1 MHRSIQLLA
10 VFLLLLFASAIKAQ
24 TPVNCGIVDIDGPST
39 VEPGASVVFKVK
51 ITGPIHT
58 TKPEFKWNLS
68 VGTIMTGQG
77 TDEITVDTIGLGG
90 LEVVVTVELSGAPRD
105 CRALASRTTQVRPA
119 AIVCGKPFDLYGDI
133 EFEDEKA
140 RLDNFAIQLTYH
152 SMGIGTILLSAGKE
166 TYHNEARERL
176 DRIKSYLV
184 DVREIDPVRIVTI
197 DCGFDSILTTTLY
210 ILPPGIAPPQ
220 CINDAIPFS
229 EVKFTKPRPKP
240 RKKSNKARL

>member
-1 MHRSIQLLA
+1 MRRSIQLLA
-10 VFLLLLFASAIKAQ
+10 VFLLLLFASAIRAQ

-39 VEPGASVVFKVK
+39 VEPGTSVVFKVK

-77 TDEITVDTIGLGG
+77 TDEITVDTVGLGG
-90 LEVVVTVELSGAPRD
+90 QDVIITVELSGAPRD
-105 CRALASRTTQVRPA
+105 CRALASRTMQVTPA
-119 AIVCGKPFDLYGDI
+119 PIACGKPFDLYGDI
-133 EFEDEKA
+133 KFEDEEA
-140 RLDNFAIQLTYH
+140 RLDNFAIQLMNQPLAAT
-152 SMGIGTILLSAGKE
+152 GTILLSAGKE

-210 ILPPGIAPPQ
+210 IVPPGIAPPQ
-220 CINDAIPFS
+220 CINNAIPFS

-240 RKKSNKARL
+240 RK